1 MAGPFVNRAHD
12 KHARHTVVRGN
23 VRSHVRSG
31 DEWCTTIHSNLF
43 DLRSHVAERD
53 GVKRSGAA
61 CGRKRKGIGVERRDG
76 ASSWWHEDDGG
87 SGWPSGGQIEG
98 RMKRTPEITRHG

>member
-53 GVKRSGAA
+53 GGEEKRCGMWAKEEGDWSRKEGWSVIMVARGRWRIRVVKWRTD
-61 CGRKRKGIGVERRDG
+61 RRAD
-76 ASSWWHEDDGG
+76 E
-87 SGWPSGGQIEG
+87 
-98 RMKRTPEITRHG
+98 TYT

>member
-31 DEWCTTIHSNLF
+31 DEWCTTIHSYLF

-53 GVKRSGAA
+53 GGEEEAVRHVGER
-61 CGRKRKGIGVERRDG
+61 GRGLESKGGMERHHGGTRTMEDQDG
-76 ASSWWHEDDGG
+76 QVAD
-87 SGWPSGGQIEG
+87 
-98 RMKRTPEITRHG
+98 R